1 MTKGIKFTRK
11 PTPQQPDPQEADVW
25 VAKRAAP
32 GEPLQEPEALPE
44 PEKPVSAEPI
54 VRMTFDLSRSLHK
67 RFRTICS
74 EIDRNMTDELRA
86 FVVRFIE
93 EHDKKAGQ

>member
-1 MTKGIKFTRK
+1 MKYKEDEMTNI
-11 PTPQQPDPQEADVW
+11 DPSTAQRQADFIEELEEKL
-25 VAKRAAP
+25 AELKAAP
-32 GEPLQEPEALPE
+32 VPDVPSASAVL
-44 PEKPVSAEPI
+44 AEPI

-74 EIDRNMTDELRA
+74 DIDRNMTDELRA

>member
-1 MTKGIKFTRK
+1 MKKPTFTRK
-11 PTPQQPDPQEADVW
+11 PTPQQPDPQEQGDTW
-25 VAKRAAP
+25 VARRNAP

-44 PEKPVSAEPI
+44 PEKPVPEEKI
-54 VRMTFDLSRSLHK
+54 VRMTFDLSRTLHK

-74 EIDRNMTDELRA
+74 DIDRNMTDELRA